1 MAPPIKIREV
11 VPPAFREDT
20 KKRIESAQLDHADA
34 VIAAYGLLQ
43 KLDDSGTLDL
53 LRGAAGAR
61 DALMNQLVG
70 ALDTPEAIT
79 ALRNLI
85 AMLKALSN
93 IDPDSLRVTIE
104 GIAQTSTG
112 ENLRESTSLWDLSR
126 RLRTKDARLG
136 LAVTVQ
142 LLEAVGRAVREKH

>member
-1 MAPPIKIREV
+1 
-11 VPPAFREDT
+11 
-20 KKRIESAQLDHADA
+20 LDHADA

-142 LLEAVGRAVREKH
+142 FLEAVGRAVREKH